1 MTARSGQACR
11 MTSPALGDHPLPL
24 WAAREQAR
32 ELRDRFDN
40 LAIDDDLA
48 HHIDTVQDLLD
59 DAADLIDEQQ
69 VHVAFLG
76 DTNAG
81 KSTLVN
87 AIIGHRLLPS
97 SNSGPGTAVVT
108 TLRYRPGPTITV
120 QIRFA
125 TRADLRR
132 SAQHLLDQLSIGGG
146 DDTLELD
153 LDLADLIDA
162 SRRRLGRIFGAT
174 LDEYLASGH
183 VSLLREVPEAA
194 AVLDEGER
202 TIEST
207 DPDEVHR
214 ALLASADAAAAM
226 GYLVERVD
234 ITGEFAPLA
243 TGVTLVDLP
252 GLNDP
257 DARRT
262 DATRRFIADAD
273 IVWVVFPLDTG
284 LGKTTIRA
292 AQSMLPLHRLLLNQR
307 ANAIRFVCTKT
318 EEVGEEQARRLGI
331 DATSSEAER
340 VRARDAAARLDIA
353 GKIELLARP
362 LERRLAD
369 TAPDALAQLRGAPV
383 HLVSAFEALDA
394 ISTDDTGRLDRSGVP
409 ELRDEL
415 ITLGAA
421 LVPPDALDAIASQLD
436 QVGAAITALGTG
448 AVLDFDTED
457 DDVPDTADSP
467 AATTVSWFRE
477 NGDAAVERFAADLR
491 TRAAQFVDSI
501 TAAAVNAFGDLGQL
515 ESAWAAYNP
524 RMLHA
529 TMMRRGVLTTQG
541 GVHIDLNAEL
551 AQSYFLAVQRPW
563 LQFFRYD
570 ARVCVQDVHQ
580 ALVDLLAEA
589 NQQRG
594 IDAVDRP
601 YALLREAQGLARDVE
616 VDTQQAV
623 IETVREILV
632 PDYDA
637 LAFSNDPSARQQLVR
652 RLLDAV
658 ATKRDALRQATVLR
672 TRLWVDAVVEDLVA
686 AANDDVVQH
695 TGRLSRG

>member
-1 MTARSGQACR
+1 
-11 MTSPALGDHPLPL
+11 MTSPGPGDQPLPL
-24 WAAREQAR
+24 WAAREIVR
-32 ELRDRFDN
+32 ELRDRFE
-40 LAIDDDLA
+40 DLEVDEA
-48 HHIDTVQDLLD
+48 LDEHADEVDVLLL
-59 DAADLIDEQQ
+59 DAADLIDDQQ
-69 VHVAFLG
+69 VHVALLG

-87 AIIGHRLLPS
+87 AIIGQRLLPS
-97 SNSGPGTAVVT
+97 SSSGPGTAVVT

-120 QIRFA
+120 DIRFA

-132 SAQHLLDQLSIGGG
+132 AAQQLLDQLSVCGG
-146 DDTLELD
+146 DDTLEPD

-162 SRRRLGRIFGAT
+162 SRRRLGRIFGDS
-174 LDEYLASGH
+174 LEEYLSTGH
-183 VSLLREVPEAA
+183 VSHLREVPEASA
-194 AVLDEGER
+194 ILEEGRR
-202 TIEST
+202 TLEVA

-262 DATRRFIADAD
+262 DATRRFVSDAD

-292 AQSMLPLHRLLLNQR
+292 AQSMLPLHRLLLDER
-307 ANAIRFVCTKT
+307 ANGIRFVCTKT
-318 EEVGEEQARRLGI
+318 EQVDEEQARRLGMDPSEPD
-331 DATSSEAER
+331 DAR
-340 VRARDAAARLDIA
+340 IRARNAAARLDISA
-353 GKIELLARP
+353 KIELLTRP
-362 LERRLAD
+362 LERRLGDHAH
-369 TAPDALAQLRGAPV
+369 AALTQLRGAPV

-394 ISTDDTGRLDRSGVP
+394 TSTAEGDRLERSGVP
-409 ELRDEL
+409 ELREEL
-415 ITLGAA
+415 VTLGAA
-421 LVPPDALDAIASQLD
+421 LIPDDALDSIGGRLEQVDRAISALD
-436 QVGAAITALGTG
+436 AGTHLELEVAAH
-448 AVLDFDTED
+448 D
-457 DDVPDTADSP
+457 DDMAAGDTA
-467 AATTVSWFRE
+467 TWFHE
-477 NGDAAVERFAADLR
+477 NGDAAIERFAAALR
-491 TRAAQFVDSI
+491 SHAAQFVDAV
-501 TAAAVNAFGDLGQL
+501 TASSKGAFVDLAPL
-515 ESAWAAYNP
+515 ESAWSAHNP

-551 AQSYFLAVQRPW
+551 AQSFFLVVQQPW
-563 LQFFRYD
+563 LKFFRYD

-580 ALVDLLAEA
+580 ALVGLLGEA
-589 NQQRG
+589 NARHR

-616 VDTQQAV
+616 IDTQQAV
-623 IETVREILV
+623 IETVRELLV

-637 LAFSNDPSARQQLVR
+637 LVFSADATTRQHLVGG
-652 RLLDAV
+652 LLRAV
-658 ATKRDALRQATVLR
+658 GAKRDALVQAVVLR

-686 AANDDVVQH
+686 AARDDVTQH
-695 TGRLSRG
+695 TTRLARW

>member
-1 MTARSGQACR
+1 
-11 MTSPALGDHPLPL
+11 MTSPGPGDQPLPL
-24 WAAREQAR
+24 WAARELVRDLR
-32 ELRDRFDN
+32 ERFDDLELDDE
-40 LAIDDDLA
+40 LADHADTVDDLL
-48 HHIDTVQDLLD
+48 H
-59 DAADLIDEQQ
+59 DAADLIDDQQ
-69 VHVAFLG
+69 VHVALLG

-108 TLRYRPGPTITV
+108 SLRYRPGPTITV
-120 QIRFA
+120 DIRFA

-132 SAQHLLDQLSIGGG
+132 AAQQLLDQLSIGGG

-162 SRRRLGRIFGAT
+162 SRRRLGRIFGDS

-183 VSLLREVPEAA
+183 VSHLREVPEAA
-194 AVLDEGER
+194 ALLDEGHR
-202 TIEST
+202 TLEMD
-207 DPDEVHR
+207 DPDAVHR
-214 ALLASADAAAAM
+214 ALLQSADAAAAM

-234 ITGEFAPLA
+234 ITGDFAPLA

-262 DATRRFIADAD
+262 DATRRFVSDAD

-292 AQSMLPLHRLLLNQR
+292 AQSMLPLHRLLLDQR
-307 ANAIRFVCTKT
+307 ANGIRFVCTKT

-331 DATSSEAER
+331 DATASEAER
-340 VRARDAAARLDIA
+340 IRARDAAARLDIA
-353 GKIELLARP
+353 AKIELLARP

-369 TAPDALAQLRGAPV
+369 QADDALTHLRGAPV

-394 ISTDDTGRLDRSGVP
+394 ASTVDGARLHRSGVP

-415 ITLGAA
+415 VTIGAA
-421 LVPPDALDAIASQLD
+421 LIPADALDSIGSQLE
-436 QVGAAITALGTG
+436 QVDRAVAALAAGTH
-448 AVLDFDTED
+448 LDLDAPAHHD
-457 DDVPDTADSP
+457 DDAPEGNIP
-467 AATTVSWFRE
+467 AWFRE
-477 NGDAAVERFAADLR
+477 NGDAAVERFAAALR
-491 TRAAQFVDSI
+491 AKAAQFIGSI
-501 TAAAVNAFGDLGQL
+501 TASSTAAFIELSPL
-515 ESAWAAYNP
+515 EASWAAHNP

-551 AQSYFLAVQRPW
+551 AQSFFLAVQQPW

-589 NQQRG
+589 NTRSG
-594 IDAVDRP
+594 LDSVDRP

-623 IETVREILV
+623 IETVRELLV
-632 PDYDA
+632 PDYDT
-637 LAFSNDPSARQQLVR
+637 LAFSADATARQHLVGG
-652 RLLDAV
+652 LLDAV
-658 ATKRDALRQATVLR
+658 RAKRDALVQAVVLR

-686 AANDDVVQH
+686 AAQDDVAQH
-695 TGRLSRG
+695 TARLARA